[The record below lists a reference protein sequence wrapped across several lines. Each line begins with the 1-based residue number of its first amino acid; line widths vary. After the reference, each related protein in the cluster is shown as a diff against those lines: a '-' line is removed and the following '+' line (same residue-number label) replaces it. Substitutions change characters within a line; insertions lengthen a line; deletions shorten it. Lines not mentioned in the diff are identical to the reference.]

1 MIIDGKQIAEE
12 IYSEIDTAR
21 SDAHSALRGKR
32 ALFIS
37 FGTDPRSHAFIGVKV
52 KAAELLG
59 VETFVIETVVETTD
73 AACALVIEESKKV
86 DGIVIQLPIPK
97 HLDAEKIIA
106 AIPVEKDIDVL
117 GSATIARFKNKTSNR
132 VPPVAAAVW
141 EVLMRNAVS
150 LTDAKIVILGTGKLV
165 GEPVA
170 ALFDREGISYTS
182 FNRSSDLDTMRAA
195 IQNASIIITG
205 LGKPGFLTPDMV
217 QDGVI
222 LIDAGTSEQAGKLV
236 GDCDPSCA
244 EKASAFTPVP
254 GGIGPITVACLY
266 RNLLV

>member
-12 IYSEIDTAR
+12 IYSEIN
-21 SDAHSALRGKR
+21 SASVSLRGKR

-37 FGTDPRSHAFIGVKV
+37 FAADPRSHAFIGVKV

-59 VETFVIETVVETTD
+59 VETTVIETEIETTD

-97 HLDAEKIIA
+97 HLDAEKIIEA
-106 AIPVEKDIDVL
+106 LPAEKDIDVL
-117 GSATIARFKNKTSNR
+117 GGASIARFKNKTSNR
-132 VPPVAAAVW
+132 IPPVAAAVW
-141 EVLMRNAVS
+141 EVLTQNDVP

-170 ALFDREGISYTS
+170 ALFDRQGISCTA
-182 FNRSSDLDTMRAA
+182 FNRDSDLETMRAA

-217 QDGVI
+217 QSGVV

-236 GDCDPSCA
+236 GDCDPLCA
-244 EKASAFTPVP
+244 EKASVFTPVP

-266 RNLLV
+266 RNLSLE